1 LRKSLRNERLSGV
14 RIKRQKGLRRSME
27 MQVRHNITLD
37 EDVSRELDSVA
48 AELGEK
54 KSAIIEKALET
65 YFDLL
70 DLKLAKK
77 RLADLEKGSDQL
89 LDSEEV
95 WKKLGI

>member
-1 LRKSLRNERLSGV
+1 
-14 RIKRQKGLRRSME
+14 

-37 EDVSRELDSVA
+37 QDVSKELDSVA
-48 AELGEK
+48 EELGEK

-77 RLADLEKGSDQL
+77 RLVDLEKGSDRL

>member
-1 LRKSLRNERLSGV
+1 
-14 RIKRQKGLRRSME
+14 

-37 EDVSRELDSVA
+37 EDVSNELDSVA
-48 AELGEK
+48 EELGEK

-77 RLADLEKGSDQL
+77 RLADLEKSSDRL

>member
-1 LRKSLRNERLSGV
+1 
-14 RIKRQKGLRRSME
+14 

-37 EDVSRELDSVA
+37 QDVSQELESAA
-48 AELGEK
+48 AELKEK
-54 KSAIIEKALET
+54 KSTIIEKALEV

-77 RLADLEKGSDQL
+77 RLADLEKGRDRL
-89 LDSEEV
+89 LDAEDV

>member
-1 LRKSLRNERLSGV
+1 
-14 RIKRQKGLRRSME
+14 

-37 EDVSRELDSVA
+37 EDVSKELESVA
-48 AELGEK
+48 EELGEK

-77 RLADLEKGSDQL
+77 RLADLEKRLQILESKMAENPARETASLNFDCASSIG
-89 LDSEEV
+89 
-95 WKKLGI
+95 